1 MLCRLHVNRAE
12 MKKGKKG
19 FIWTIH
25 TSKAC
30 IRAKE
35 VIIEKFCK
43 TEYRPDLIS
52 NPKVFITLRAHIASL
67 GGGRFKLY

>member
-1 MLCRLHVNRAE
+1 MVIRLHVNRHE
-12 MKKGKKG
+12 MKKGKDA

-35 VIIEKFCK
+35 VDIKVPCK
-43 TEYRPDLIS
+43 TEYKPES
-52 NPKVFITLRAHIASL
+52 PHNPKVFIKVNADIVNL
-67 GGGRFKLY
+67 GHGRFELV